1 MNTIVVE
8 VKFRMFETRK
18 TKTVK
23 VPLEFPNA
31 AAPCFAELVDEI
43 YRSYDP
49 NLTELFGTGYI
60 IGVKR
65 ILD

>member
-1 MNTIVVE
+1 MKTIVLE

-23 VPLEFPNA
+23 VPMEFPNA

-49 NLTELFGTGYI
+49 KLTELFGKGCI
-60 IGVKR
+60 IAVKR

>member
-1 MNTIVVE
+1 MKTIVVE
-8 VKFRMFETRK
+8 VRFRMFETRE

-23 VPLEFPNA
+23 VPREFPNA

-65 ILD
+65 VLD